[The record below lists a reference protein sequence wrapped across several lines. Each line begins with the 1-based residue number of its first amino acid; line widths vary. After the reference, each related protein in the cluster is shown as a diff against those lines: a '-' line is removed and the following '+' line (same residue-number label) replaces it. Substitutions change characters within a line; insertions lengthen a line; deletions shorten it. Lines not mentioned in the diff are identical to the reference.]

1 MRIRAKKGA
10 ILLGAIAGAA
20 VATAL
25 IVYNVNDGN
34 SVNVSDLEDS
44 GLLSGLAENV
54 EEALNG
60 NTVPAVIAD
69 ADSGDTAA
77 SAGVMGSILDEEAQ
91 KNEDSSIE
99 SNSDPATEEAAF
111 VNSAGE
117 SAHGDRQGGELPPEQ
132 SNTDVD
138 SDLAGEEQ
146 YERSVSVDG
155 QTSYEQSGKE
165 VRTYVEVIPQTH
177 SETVVDERIVRVEVP
192 VSVVEEITVNV
203 EADPVY
209 FYSETGAAATGEF
222 TTNRRA
228 REALAAKQADMERL
242 EAAAKESSKNTSEGD
257 WKVPDSDSYD
267 DSFIVFN

>member
-34 SVNVSDLEDS
+34 SVNVSDIEDS

-91 KNEDSSIE
+91 KNEDSSVV
-99 SNSDPATEEAAF
+99 STSDPATEEAAF
-111 VNSAGE
+111 VNNAGE
-117 SAHGDRQGGELPPEQ
+117 SAQRDRQGGELPPEQ

-155 QTSYEQSGKE
+155 QTSYEQSG
-165 VRTYVEVIPQTH
+165 
-177 SETVVDERIVRVEVP
+177 
-192 VSVVEEITVNV
+192 

-222 TTNRRA
+222 TTTRRA